1 MVWAN
6 STNLASNQSALQK
19 AQQLGLVMV
28 APMRQNTPTKGL
40 EIVLG
45 VQPLHLRV
53 QELAMHTYN
62 RLDRSPDDWRGKK
75 GKRLGHLK
83 WLEKLSKDIPHQ
95 DRQDRCVKHKWERQ
109 FSVAIEEG
117 KDNITIPGL

>member
-6 STNLASNQSALQK
+6 STNLALNQSALQK
-19 AQQLGLVMV
+19 AQRLGLVMV

-53 QELAMHTYN
+53 QELAKHTYN
-62 RLDRSPDDWRGKK
+62 RLDRSPTTGRAKK
-75 GKRLGHLK
+75 
-83 WLEKLSKDIPHQ
+83 
-95 DRQDRCVKHKWERQ
+95 
-109 FSVAIEEG
+109 A
-117 KDNITIPGL
+117 NGLAT